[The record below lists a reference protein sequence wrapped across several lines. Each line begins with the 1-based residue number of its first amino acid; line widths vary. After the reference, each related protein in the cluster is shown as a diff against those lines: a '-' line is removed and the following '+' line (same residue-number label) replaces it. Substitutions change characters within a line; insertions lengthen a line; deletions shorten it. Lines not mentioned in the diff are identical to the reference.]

1 MGTEPIDETSLHAS
15 RRYVYDAILSAIMEC
30 LPGHT
35 ADQCHDEIAKA
46 WNHLYGLIKL
56 GRQMEDL
63 NQATRPNDSPPIPDR
78 DFQDMLIGHVEAILF
93 D

>member
-46 WNHLYGLIKL
+46 WNHLYTG
-56 GRQMEDL
+56 
-63 NQATRPNDSPPIPDR
+63 
-78 DFQDMLIGHVEAILF
+78 
-93 D
+93 

>member
-1 MGTEPIDETSLHAS
+1 MEP
-15 RRYVYDAILSAIMEC
+15 
-30 LPGHT
+30 P
-35 ADQCHDEIAKA
+35 
-46 WNHLYGLIKL
+46 LYGLIKL

>member
-46 WNHLYGLIKL
+46 WNHLYTGRSNWAGRWKTYIKQR
-56 GRQMEDL
+56 GRTTARRSPI
-63 NQATRPNDSPPIPDR
+63 ATSKTC
-78 DFQDMLIGHVEAILF
+78 
-93 D
+93 